1 MIAKVEGA
9 SLAPIKTL
17 PDLLINQIAAGEV
30 VERPASALKELLENS
45 LDAGATRIEIEL
57 TAGGIKR
64 LKVADNGSG
73 IAFAELSLAVARHA
87 TSKISQPEDLARVV
101 SLGFRGEALAS
112 LASVSRLSLLSRRRD
127 ETHAGRI
134 EVAGAMIGPAEPAA
148 LAEGTIVTSEELFF
162 NTPARRKFLKSEST
176 EFGHCEDVV
185 HRIALSAPHVA
196 FTLVHNA
203 RRVLHVESQDSL
215 ARARALLGEAFAGAA
230 VEITAEAPQ
239 FSIRGWAALPRYTRA
254 SRDQQFV
261 FVNGRFVRD
270 KLVAHAVRAA
280 YADVLHGD
288 RHPAVVLFVELPP
301 DLVDVNVH
309 PGKTEVRFRDAHAV
323 HQFIA
328 RAVRKHIG
336 RPPDEVN
343 APAAISWMEAIAA
356 RRPADAAMAYPVR
369 SGQASFATEMN
380 EPEAFYRT
388 LFGPAGAER
397 PANPQV
403 AQATPARGEDMPLGH
418 AVAQIHGVYIL
429 AQNAAGL
436 VIVDMHA
443 AHERIL
449 YERMKAATDAAP
461 LASQPLLAP
470 IPVSLGERDMELA
483 ASHAGFLLSLGFDI
497 AEVGPSQVVVR
508 SVPAMLPTL
517 DVAAMLRE
525 LLDELAEHGQ
535 SDVLTAQR
543 DEVLSTMA
551 CHAAVRANRQ
561 LTLPEMDAL
570 LRQMEATERS
580 GQCNHGRPTWYQFGM
595 QDLDRLFMRGR

>member
-1 MIAKVEGA
+1 MSEFEVA
-9 SLAPIKTL
+9 SSTSPIRIL

-45 LDAGATRIEIEL
+45 LDAEAKRVDIEL
-57 TAGGIKR
+57 IAGGIKR
-64 LKVADNGSG
+64 LRVADDGLG
-73 IAFAELSLAVARHA
+73 IAFHELPLAVARHA
-87 TSKISQPEDLARVV
+87 TSKIAQPEDLARVV

-112 LASVSRLSLLSRRRD
+112 LASISRLSLLSRRQGQP
-127 ETHAGRI
+127 HAGKI
-134 EVAGAMIGPAEPAA
+134 EVAGAEIGATEPAA
-148 LAEGTIVTSEELFF
+148 LDKGTVVVAEELFF
-162 NTPARRKFLKSEST
+162 NTPARRKFLKSEPT

-185 HRIALSAPHVA
+185 HRIALSAPGVA
-196 FTLVHNA
+196 FSLAHNG
-203 RRVLHVESQDSL
+203 RRIFHVEPQEGL
-215 ARARALLGEAFAGAA
+215 ARAHAILGEAFAEAT
-230 VEITAEAPQ
+230 VEIESVAAS
-239 FSIRGWAALPRYTRA
+239 FAIRGWAALPRHTRA
-254 SRDQQFV
+254 TRDQQFV

-270 KLVAHAVRAA
+270 KLVSHAVRSA

-288 RHPAVVLFVELPP
+288 RHPAVVLFLELPP

-328 RAVRKHIG
+328 HAIRKHIG
-336 RPPDEVN
+336 RPANQES
-343 APAAISWMEAIAA
+343 APTASSWMEA
-356 RRPADAAMAYPVR
+356 V
-369 SGQASFATEMN
+369 ASRQVANEGATYGAKAVQSTFPREVA
-380 EPEAFYRT
+380 EPEAFYSMM
-388 LFGPAGAER
+388 FGRNQAAS
-397 PANPQV
+397 ASLTKA
-403 AQATPARGEDMPLGH
+403 AQAPLAEQSEMPLGH

-449 YERMKAATDAAP
+449 YERMKSASDSAP

-470 IPVSLGERDMELA
+470 VAVALGERDMALA
-483 ASHAGFLLSLGFDI
+483 REHAAFLRQLGFDVG
-497 AEVGPSQVVVR
+497 ELGPSQVAVR
-508 SVPAMLPTL
+508 SVPALLPHI
-517 DVAAMLRE
+517 DVAAILRE
-525 LLDELAEHGQ
+525 LLDDLAAHGQ
-535 SDVLTAQR
+535 SNVMTAQR
-543 DEVLSTMA
+543 DEAFSTMA

-595 QDLDRLFMRGR
+595 HDLDRLFMRGR